1 MSTLRVTA
9 EVLTVHEHPNAD
21 ALELAQVGLYRAV
34 VAKGAYRTG
43 ESAVYIP
50 EQSVLPITLIEEL
63 GLTGRLAGPGSDR
76 VKAVRLRGELSQGI
90 VCRPKALADVD
101 LARAAA
107 DGTDFAEAL
116 GIVKWVPPIPP
127 TMNGD
132 VESAPDLL
140 PWVDIENIQ
149 RYPDIFAPGENV
161 VLTEKLHGSACLLTY
176 LADQD
181 RAYVSSKGFGAKSL
195 ALKEDS
201 RNLYWRAV
209 HAHGVA
215 AAAARLAERLGARRV
230 GIFGEVYGAGVQDL
244 SYGADGRRESL
255 GYAVFDVSAE
265 IMRRGP
271 LAGRGRAPRRR
282 TAAGATAVRGPVRHR
297 PRPGGRL
304 GPGDRVRARPASAG
318 GRRDTPCRRALQPG
332 DRRPGH
338 REGGQPGVSDAQGRH
353 GVRVTGPGGRGAG
366 AAVPP
371 GHGGRPKGTP
381 RPGHGAGRGVPS
393 AALLGRALRLLRPL

>member
-43 ESAVYIP
+43 ETAVYIP
-50 EQSVLPITLIEEL
+50 EQSVLPTELIEEL
-63 GLTGRLAGPGSDR
+63 GLTGRLAGSNSDR

-101 LARAAA
+101 LARAAL
-107 DGTDFAEAL
+107 DGTDFAERL
-116 GIVKWVPPIPP
+116 GITKWVPPIPP
-127 TMNGD
+127 TMSGE

-149 RYPDIFAPGENV
+149 RFPDIFTPGEAV

-176 LADQD
+176 LAGED
-181 RAYVSSKGFGAKSL
+181 RVHVSSKGFGAKSL
-195 ALKEDS
+195 ALKEDP

-209 HAHGVA
+209 HGHGVA
-215 AAAARLAERLGARRV
+215 RTAARLAERLGARRV

-244 SYGADGRRESL
+244 AYGADGRRETL

-265 IMRRGP
+265 IDGTVRWLDPAELLDGELPLVPRLHQGP
-271 LAGRGRAPRRR
+271 YDIDRVLEVASGRETVSGRELHLREGVVIRPAVERYSTVTGGRAI
-282 TAAGATAVRGPVRHR
+282 AKAVSPAYLTRK
-297 PRPGGRL
+297 GG
-304 GPGDRVRARPASAG
+304 
-318 GRRDTPCRRALQPG
+318 T
-332 DRRPGH
+332 
-338 REGGQPGVSDAQGRH
+338 EYE
-353 GVRVTGPGGRGAG
+353 
-366 AAVPP
+366 
-371 GHGGRPKGTP
+371 
-381 RPGHGAGRGVPS
+381 
-393 AALLGRALRLLRPL
+393 

>member
-43 ESAVYIP
+43 DAALYIP
-50 EQSVLPITLIEEL
+50 EQSVLPAGLIEEL
-63 GLTGRLAGPGSDR
+63 GLTGRLAGSNSDR

-101 LARAAA
+101 LARAAL
-107 DGTDFAEAL
+107 DGTDFAERL
-116 GIVKWVPPIPP
+116 GITKWVPPIPP
-127 TMNGD
+127 TMNGE

-149 RYPDIFAPGENV
+149 RFPDIFTPGEAV

-176 LADQD
+176 LADED
-181 RAYVSSKGFGAKSL
+181 RVYVSSKGFGAKYL
-195 ALKEDS
+195 ALKEDP

-209 HAHGVA
+209 HGHAVA
-215 AAAARLAERLGARRV
+215 ETAARLAERLGARRV

-244 SYGADGRRESL
+244 TYGADGRRESL

-265 IMRRGP
+265 IDGTVRWLDAAEVLDGELPLVPRLFEGP
-271 LAGRGRAPRRR
+271 YDIGRVLEIASGRETVSGRGLHLREGVVIRP
-282 TAAGATAVRGPVRHR
+282 ATERHSTVT
-297 PRPGGRL
+297 GGRAIAKA
-304 GPGDRVRARPASAG
+304 VSPAYLTRKG
-318 GRRDTPCRRALQPG
+318 GT
-332 DRRPGH
+332 
-338 REGGQPGVSDAQGRH
+338 EYE
-353 GVRVTGPGGRGAG
+353 
-366 AAVPP
+366 
-371 GHGGRPKGTP
+371 
-381 RPGHGAGRGVPS
+381 
-393 AALLGRALRLLRPL
+393 

>member
-43 ESAVYIP
+43 EAAVYIP
-50 EQSVLPITLIEEL
+50 EQSVLPPGLIEEL
-63 GLTGRLAGPGSDR
+63 GLTGRLAGGDANR

-107 DGTDFAEAL
+107 EGTDFAERL
-116 GIVKWVPPIPP
+116 GITKWVPPVPP
-127 TMNGD
+127 TMDGD

-149 RYPDIFAPGENV
+149 RFPDIFTAGEDV

-176 LADQD
+176 LADED
-181 RAYVSSKGFGAKSL
+181 RVHVSSKGFGAKSL
-195 ALKEDS
+195 ALKEDP

-209 HAHGVA
+209 RGHGVA
-215 AAAARLAERLGARRV
+215 EAAARLAERLGARRI

-244 SYGADGRRESL
+244 TYGADGRRETL
-255 GYAVFDVSAE
+255 GYAAFDVSAE
-265 IMRRGP
+265 IDGTVCWLDAAELLDGELPLVPRLFSGP
-271 LAGRGRAPRRR
+271 YDIERVLEFASGRETVSGRGLHLRE
-282 TAAGATAVRGPVRHR
+282 GVVIR
-297 PRPGGRL
+297 PLVERYSGVTGGRAIAKA
-304 GPGDRVRARPASAG
+304 VSPAYLTRKG
-318 GRRDTPCRRALQPG
+318 GT
-332 DRRPGH
+332 
-338 REGGQPGVSDAQGRH
+338 EYE
-353 GVRVTGPGGRGAG
+353 
-366 AAVPP
+366 
-371 GHGGRPKGTP
+371 
-381 RPGHGAGRGVPS
+381 
-393 AALLGRALRLLRPL
+393 

>member
-34 VAKGAYRTG
+34 VAKGEYRTG
-43 ESAVYIP
+43 DTAVYIP
-50 EQSVLPITLIEEL
+50 EQSVLPATLIEEL
-63 GLTGRLAGPGSDR
+63 GLTGRLAGSNADR

-101 LARAAA
+101 LARAAL
-107 DGTDFAEAL
+107 DGTDFADLL

-149 RYPDIFAPGENV
+149 RFPGIFEPGEAV

-176 LADQD
+176 FAEDGRVQ
-181 RAYVSSKGFGAKSL
+181 VSSKGFGAKSL
-195 ALKEDS
+195 ALKEDP

-209 HAHGVA
+209 LGHGVPET
-215 AAAARLAERLGARRV
+215 AARLAERLGARRV
-230 GIFGEVYGAGVQDL
+230 GIFGEVFGAGVQDL
-244 SYGADGRRESL
+244 SYGADGRRSTL

-265 IMRRGP
+265 IDGTVRWLDAAELLDGELPLVPRLYEGP
-271 LAGRGRAPRRR
+271 YDIEQVLEVASGRETVSGRELHLREGVVIRPAVERYSPVTGGRAI
-282 TAAGATAVRGPVRHR
+282 AKAVSPAYLTRK
-297 PRPGGRL
+297 GG
-304 GPGDRVRARPASAG
+304 
-318 GRRDTPCRRALQPG
+318 T
-332 DRRPGH
+332 
-338 REGGQPGVSDAQGRH
+338 EYE
-353 GVRVTGPGGRGAG
+353 
-366 AAVPP
+366 
-371 GHGGRPKGTP
+371 
-381 RPGHGAGRGVPS
+381 
-393 AALLGRALRLLRPL
+393 